1 MARAP
6 ECPARPANAARSRG
20 GELAAIARHA
30 AVVLAGQLA
39 AVAFGLAD
47 TLIAGRY
54 SQDALAALSVSVAVY
69 VTVQVGL
76 MGLLQALLP
85 VWAELRGAGRL
96 RQLGQSVRQSLYLLA
111 AASAL
116 GMAVLLMPGPL
127 LDAAQVPE
135 ALQAEAR
142 RYLAVQAWALP
153 PALFF
158 RLYSTL
164 NQSLGQPRL
173 VTALQIGAVLP
184 KAALSAWFTFGG
196 LGVPAQG
203 AAGCAW
209 ATLAVYAGLM
219 LAALALLRG
228 RPLYAP
234 YAIWQKPERPDWRQL
249 AAFLRLGVPAALAV
263 VVEVTSFTFMALL
276 VARLGALAAASHQ
289 IAASVA
295 TVVFMAPLALGIA
308 ASARISHWLGAGQ
321 PARARHAAAVGMAA
335 TAVLAACTASLI
347 ALAAGP
353 IARLYVGDAAIAA
366 AAAALLPAVAAYHLG
381 DALQAASLFALRSY
395 RITTLPFVIYAVL
408 LWGLGLPVGHALAF
422 TGLGPWPAW
431 RSPLAFWCAIALAQ
445 GLTGLTLAA
454 TLWRAA
460 LKKTLK
466 TKPQASRI
474 SLFL

>member
-1 MARAP
+1 MARQP
-6 ECPARPANAARSRG
+6 EHPARPASAARSRG

-209 ATLAVYAGLM
+209 
-219 LAALALLRG
+219 ALLRG

-445 GLTGLTLAA
+445 GLAGLTLAA

-460 LKKTLK
+460 LKK
-466 TKPQASRI
+466 R
-474 SLFL
+474 

>member
-1 MARAP
+1 
-6 ECPARPANAARSRG
+6 
-20 GELAAIARHA
+20 
-30 AVVLAGQLA
+30 
-39 AVAFGLAD
+39 
-47 TLIAGRY
+47 
-54 SQDALAALSVSVAVY
+54 
-69 VTVQVGL
+69 
-76 MGLLQALLP
+76 
-85 VWAELRGAGRL
+85 
-96 RQLGQSVRQSLYLLA
+96 
-111 AASAL
+111 
-116 GMAVLLMPGPL
+116 
-127 LDAAQVPE
+127 
-135 ALQAEAR
+135 
-142 RYLAVQAWALP
+142 
-153 PALFF
+153 
-158 RLYSTL
+158 
-164 NQSLGQPRL
+164 
-173 VTALQIGAVLP
+173 
-184 KAALSAWFTFGG
+184 
-196 LGVPAQG
+196 
-203 AAGCAW
+203 
-209 ATLAVYAGLM
+209 M

-408 LWGLGLPVGHALAF
+408 LWGLGLPAGHALAF

-445 GLTGLTLAA
+445 GLAGLTLAA

-460 LKKTLK
+460 LKK
-466 TKPQASRI
+466 R
-474 SLFL
+474 

>member
-20 GELAAIARHA
+20 
-30 AVVLAGQLA
+30 GQLA

-408 LWGLGLPVGHALAF
+408 LWGLGLPTGHALAF

-460 LKKTLK
+460 LKK
-466 TKPQASRI
+466 R
-474 SLFL
+474 

>member
-1 MARAP
+1 MARHP
-6 ECPARPANAARSRG
+6 EHPARPANAARSRG

-69 VTVQVGL
+69 V

-249 AAFLRLGVPAALAV
+249 AAFLRLGVPAARCV
-263 VVEVTSFTFMALL
+263 VVEDS
-276 VARLGALAAASHQ
+276 
-289 IAASVA
+289 I
-295 TVVFMAPLALGIA
+295 
-308 ASARISHWLGAGQ
+308 
-321 PARARHAAAVGMAA
+321 
-335 TAVLAACTASLI
+335 
-347 ALAAGP
+347 
-353 IARLYVGDAAIAA
+353 
-366 AAAALLPAVAAYHLG
+366 
-381 DALQAASLFALRSY
+381 
-395 RITTLPFVIYAVL
+395 
-408 LWGLGLPVGHALAF
+408 
-422 TGLGPWPAW
+422 TGLGSARAGGLRTFQIGSVPLLPDDGGVTLVPSLTELDADRLLGPAE
-431 RSPLAFWCAIALAQ
+431 R
-445 GLTGLTLAA
+445 
-454 TLWRAA
+454 RY
-460 LKKTLK
+460 
-466 TKPQASRI
+466 
-474 SLFL
+474 

>member
-1 MARAP
+1 M
-6 ECPARPANAARSRG
+6 
-20 GELAAIARHA
+20 
-30 AVVLAGQLA
+30 VLAGQLA

-408 LWGLGLPVGHALAF
+408 LWGLGLPTGHALAF

-460 LKKTLK
+460 LKK
-466 TKPQASRI
+466 R
-474 SLFL
+474 

>member
-1 MARAP
+1 MAHQPAH
-6 ECPARPANAARSRG
+6 PARPANAARSRG

-408 LWGLGLPVGHALAF
+408 LWGLGLPAGHALVF

-445 GLTGLTLAA
+445 GLAGLTLAA

-460 LKKTLK
+460 LKK
-466 TKPQASRI
+466 R
-474 SLFL
+474 

>member
-1 MARAP
+1 
-6 ECPARPANAARSRG
+6 
-20 GELAAIARHA
+20 
-30 AVVLAGQLA
+30 
-39 AVAFGLAD
+39 
-47 TLIAGRY
+47 
-54 SQDALAALSVSVAVY
+54 
-69 VTVQVGL
+69 
-76 MGLLQALLP
+76 
-85 VWAELRGAGRL
+85 
-96 RQLGQSVRQSLYLLA
+96 
-111 AASAL
+111 
-116 GMAVLLMPGPL
+116 MAVLLMPGPL

-408 LWGLGLPVGHALAF
+408 LWGLGLPTGHALAF

-445 GLTGLTLAA
+445 GLAGLTLAA

-460 LKKTLK
+460 LKK
-466 TKPQASRI
+466 R
-474 SLFL
+474 

>member
-142 RYLAVQAWALP
+142 R
-153 PALFF
+153 
-158 RLYSTL
+158 
-164 NQSLGQPRL
+164 
-173 VTALQIGAVLP
+173 
-184 KAALSAWFTFGG
+184 
-196 LGVPAQG
+196 
-203 AAGCAW
+203 
-209 ATLAVYAGLM
+209 
-219 LAALALLRG
+219 
-228 RPLYAP
+228 
-234 YAIWQKPERPDWRQL
+234 
-249 AAFLRLGVPAALAV
+249 
-263 VVEVTSFTFMALL
+263 
-276 VARLGALAAASHQ
+276 
-289 IAASVA
+289 
-295 TVVFMAPLALGIA
+295 
-308 ASARISHWLGAGQ
+308 
-321 PARARHAAAVGMAA
+321 
-335 TAVLAACTASLI
+335 
-347 ALAAGP
+347 
-353 IARLYVGDAAIAA
+353 
-366 AAAALLPAVAAYHLG
+366 
-381 DALQAASLFALRSY
+381 
-395 RITTLPFVIYAVL
+395 
-408 LWGLGLPVGHALAF
+408 
-422 TGLGPWPAW
+422 
-431 RSPLAFWCAIALAQ
+431 
-445 GLTGLTLAA
+445 
-454 TLWRAA
+454 
-460 LKKTLK
+460 
-466 TKPQASRI
+466 
-474 SLFL
+474 

>member
-6 ECPARPANAARSRG
+6 ECPARPANAARSRS

-142 RYLAVQAWALP
+142 RYLTVQAWALP

-164 NQSLGQPRL
+164 NQSLWQPRL

-408 LWGLGLPVGHALAF
+408 LWGLGLPAGHALAF

-460 LKKTLK
+460 LKK
-466 TKPQASRI
+466 R
-474 SLFL
+474 

>member
-96 RQLGQSVRQSLYLLA
+96 RHLGQSVRQSLYLLA

-219 LAALALLRG
+219 LAA
-228 RPLYAP
+228 
-234 YAIWQKPERPDWRQL
+234 
-249 AAFLRLGVPAALAV
+249 
-263 VVEVTSFTFMALL
+263 
-276 VARLGALAAASHQ
+276 
-289 IAASVA
+289 
-295 TVVFMAPLALGIA
+295 
-308 ASARISHWLGAGQ
+308 
-321 PARARHAAAVGMAA
+321 
-335 TAVLAACTASLI
+335 
-347 ALAAGP
+347 
-353 IARLYVGDAAIAA
+353 
-366 AAAALLPAVAAYHLG
+366 AAALLPAVAAYHLG

-408 LWGLGLPVGHALAF
+408 LWGLGLPAGHALAF

-445 GLTGLTLAA
+445 GLAGQTLAA

-460 LKKTLK
+460 LKK
-466 TKPQASRI
+466 R
-474 SLFL
+474 